1 MQQQHGAPTLCR
13 RPELTE
19 GEAEIA
25 MHGTHDDGELKGLER
40 SLAGLRPAPA
50 GIDRDELMFRAG
62 QAAATGRASVAPA
75 LAVLAALVA
84 ALAGA
89 GTMWLARPAGS
100 ERIVRVTVEK
110 PVLRVVE
117 LSPMMPAGQSRER
130 SVAGADYLELRN
142 RLLVQG
148 MDALPPLELAGG
160 PARGDDIDE
169 LCRDLGIRPPRG
181 SAKVQAHSTG
191 RSAQS

>member
-1 MQQQHGAPTLCR
+1 
-13 RPELTE
+13 
-19 GEAEIA
+19 

-75 LAVLAALVA
+75 VAVLVALLAAF
-84 ALAGA
+84 AGA
-89 GTMWLARPAGS
+89 GTMWLARPAAS

-110 PVLRVVE
+110 PVLRVVQ
-117 LSPMMPAGQSRER
+117 LSPMMPAGERLER
-130 SVAGADYLELRN
+130 SVARADYLELRD
-142 RLLVQG
+142 RVLAEG
-148 MDALPPLELAGG
+148 MDALPPLGLAGG
-160 PARGDDIDE
+160 AAPEGTLDD
-169 LCRDLGIRPPRG
+169 LWRDLGIRPPRE
-181 SAKVQAHSTG
+181 SAKVQAHSTR